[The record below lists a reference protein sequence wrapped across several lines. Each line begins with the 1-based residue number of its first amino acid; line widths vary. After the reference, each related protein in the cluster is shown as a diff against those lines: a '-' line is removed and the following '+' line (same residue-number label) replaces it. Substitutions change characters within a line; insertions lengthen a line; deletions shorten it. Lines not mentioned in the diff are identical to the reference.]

1 MSQGKRYNT
10 KRKTRRF
17 KIKSKAKLFRL
28 LLILALIISLIILI
42 VKLIG
47 KKDNNPAINNI
58 LNDNSVPQANVETE
72 RMKLLKELQKENS
85 DIVAWIEI
93 ENSKINYPVL
103 QGEDNDYYM
112 THTYKK
118 EYSKDGSLF
127 LDKNYDWN
135 KPSSNLLIYGH
146 NNIGSKEMFVDLM
159 NYQDEEFYNTHK
171 TIRFTTAE
179 EDAEYEI
186 IAVFKSRVYYKS
198 ETNVFRYYF
207 FIDAE
212 NEQEFNEYVQNSK
225 EASLYDIEATAKYR
239 RSAFNTINMFLPYG
253 RRKICSSSKKNKEL
267 KRKGTDPF
275 RFTLHKIF
283 IKCWQNKYSLV

>member
-1 MSQGKRYNT
+1 MAKGKRYNKKSK
-10 KRKTRRF
+10 KRRY
-17 KIKSKAKLFRL
+17 KIKSKAKLFRALLIL
-28 LLILALIISLIILI
+28 LLIISSITLIKSL
-42 VKLIG
+42 KN
-47 KKDNNPAINNI
+47 KKDDNPLLEKIF
-58 LNDNSVPQANVETE
+58 NDTSVPQTNTETE

-93 ENSKINYPVL
+93 EESKINYPVL

-127 LDKNYDWN
+127 LDKNYNWS
-135 KPSSNLLIYGH
+135 KPSTNILIYGH
-146 NNIGSKEMFVDLM
+146 NNIGSKEMFADLIK
-159 NYQDEEFYNTHK
+159 YEDEEYYNNHK
-171 TIRFTTAE
+171 TIRFTTDN

-198 ETNVFRYYF
+198 EKDVFRYYF

-225 EASLYDIEATAKYR
+225 EASLYNIEATAKYGDQLLTL
-239 RSAFNTINMFLPYG
+239 STCSYHTED
-253 RRKICSSSKKNKEL
+253 RKICGSCKKKVKLNIDTE
-267 KRKGTDPF
+267 
-275 RFTLHKIF
+275 
-283 IKCWQNKYSLV
+283 NKYLI

>member
-1 MSQGKRYNT
+1 MAEGKRFDKNSKK
-10 KRKTRRF
+10 KRI

-28 LLILALIISLIILI
+28 LLILALIISSIILI
-42 VKLIG
+42 VKLTN
-47 KKDNNPAINNI
+47 KKDNNPLVEGI
-58 LNDNSVPQANVETE
+58 LNDNSMPQANVETE
-72 RMKLLKELQKENS
+72 RMKMLKELQKENS

-93 ENSKINYPVL
+93 KDSKINYPLL

-135 KPSSNLLIYGH
+135 KPSTNLLIYGH
-146 NNIGSKEMFVDLM
+146 NNIGSTEMFVDLM
-159 NYQDEEFYNTHK
+159 NYKEEEYYNNHK

-198 ETNVFRYYF
+198 EKDVFRYYF

-225 EASLYDIEATAKYR
+225 EASLYDIEATAE
-239 RSAFNTINMFLPYG
+239 YG
-253 RRKICSSSKKNKEL
+253 DQLLTLSTCSYHTEDGRFAVVAKKVN
-267 KRKGTDPF
+267 R
-275 RFTLHKIF
+275 
-283 IKCWQNKYSLV
+283 

>member
-1 MSQGKRYNT
+1 MAKGKRYNT
-10 KRKTRRF
+10 KSKKKRF
-17 KIKSKAKLFRL
+17 KLKSKAKFFRVIFIL
-28 LLILALIISLIILI
+28 LLIISLIILI
-42 VKLIG
+42 LKLSSR
-47 KKDNNPAINNI
+47 KDNNPLIENI
-58 LNDNSVPQANVETE
+58 LSDSSVPQANIETE

-93 ENSKINYPVL
+93 EGSKINYPVL

-127 LDKNYDWN
+127 LDKNYDWS
-135 KPSSNLLIYGH
+135 KPSTNLLIYGH

-159 NYQDEEFYNTHK
+159 KYEDEEYYNNHK
-171 TIRFTTAE
+171 TIRFTTSE

-198 ETNVFRYYF
+198 EKNVFRYYF

-212 NEQEFNEYVQNSK
+212 SEQEFNEYVQNSK
-225 EASLYDIEATAKYR
+225 ETSLYNIEATAE
-239 RSAFNTINMFLPYG
+239 YG
-253 RRKICSSSKKNKEL
+253 DQLLTLSTCAYHTEDGRFAVVARKK
-267 KRKGTDPF
+267 
-275 RFTLHKIF
+275 
-283 IKCWQNKYSLV
+283 

>member
-1 MSQGKRYNT
+1 MTKGKRYNA
-10 KRKTRRF
+10 KRKKRRF
-17 KIKSKAKLFRL
+17 KIKSKAKLFRVFL
-28 LLILALIISLIILI
+28 IVLLITSSIVLIKSL
-42 VKLIG
+42 KN
-47 KKDNNPAINNI
+47 KKDDNPLLESI
-58 LNDNSVPQANVETE
+58 LNDNSVPQASTETE
-72 RMKLLKELQKENS
+72 RMKILKELQKENS

-93 ENSKINYPVL
+93 EDSKINYPVL

-112 THTYKK
+112 THTCKK

-127 LDKNYDWN
+127 LDKNYDWK
-135 KPSSNLLIYGH
+135 KPSTNLLIYGH

-159 NYQDEEFYNTHK
+159 KYEDEEYYNSHK

-198 ETNVFRYYF
+198 ETDVFRYYF

-225 EASLYDIEATAKYR
+225 EASLYNIEATAQ
-239 RSAFNTINMFLPYG
+239 YG
-253 RRKICSSSKKNKEL
+253 DQLLTLSTCSYHTEDGRFAVVARKIN
-267 KRKGTDPF
+267 R
-275 RFTLHKIF
+275 
-283 IKCWQNKYSLV
+283 

>member
-1 MSQGKRYNT
+1 MAKGKRYNT
-10 KRKTRRF
+10 KRKKRRY
-17 KIKSKAKLFRL
+17 KIKSKAKFTRAFLILF
-28 LLILALIISLIILI
+28 LLISSIILI
-42 VKLIG
+42 VKLTS
-47 KKDNNPAINNI
+47 KKDNNPIVGSI
-58 LNDNSVPQANVETE
+58 VNDNSVPQANIETE

-93 ENSKINYPVL
+93 EDSKIDYPVL
-103 QGEDNDYYM
+103 KGEDNDYYM

-127 LDKNYDWN
+127 LDKDYDWN
-135 KPSSNLLIYGH
+135 KPSTNLLIYGH

-159 NYQDEEFYNTHK
+159 KYEDEEYYNNHK

-198 ETNVFRYYF
+198 EKDVFRYYF

-225 EASLYDIEATAKYR
+225 KASLYNIEATAKYGDQILTL
-239 RSAFNTINMFLPYG
+239 STCSYHTED
-253 RRKICSSSKKNKEL
+253 RKICSSS
-267 KRKGTDPF
+267 
-275 RFTLHKIF
+275 
-283 IKCWQNKYSLV
+283 

>member
-1 MSQGKRYNT
+1 MSIGKHYNT
-10 KRKTRRF
+10 KRTKRRY
-17 KIKSKAKLFRL
+17 KIKSRAKLFRAVLIL
-28 LLILALIISLIILI
+28 LLTISLIILI
-42 VKLIG
+42 VKLTG
-47 KKDNNPAINNI
+47 EKDNNPAINNI
-58 LNDNSVPQANVETE
+58 LNDNSVPQANTETE

-93 ENSKINYPVL
+93 EDSKINYPVL

-127 LDKNYDWN
+127 LDKNYNWS
-135 KPSSNLLIYGH
+135 KPSTNLLIYGH

-159 NYQDEEFYNTHK
+159 KYEDEEYYNNHK
-171 TIRFTTAE
+171 TIRFTTDK

-198 ETNVFRYYF
+198 EKDVFRYYF

-225 EASLYDIEATAKYR
+225 EASLYNIEPTAD
-239 RSAFNTINMFLPYG
+239 YG
-253 RRKICSSSKKNKEL
+253 DQLLTLSTCSYHTEDGRLAVVARKIK
-267 KRKGTDPF
+267 
-275 RFTLHKIF
+275 
-283 IKCWQNKYSLV
+283 

>member
-1 MSQGKRYNT
+1 MAEGKRFDKNS
-10 KRKTRRF
+10 KKKKI
-17 KIKSKAKLFRL
+17 KIKSKAKLIRVFLIL
-28 LLILALIISLIILI
+28 LLIISAIILV
-42 VKLIG
+42 VKLTG
-47 KKDNNPAINNI
+47 KKDNNPLVKNI
-58 LNDNSVPQANVETE
+58 LNDNSVSQANTETE

-93 ENSKINYPVL
+93 EDSKINYPVL
-103 QGEDNDYYM
+103 QGTDNEYYM

-127 LDKNYDWN
+127 LDKNYDWT
-135 KPSSNLLIYGH
+135 KPSSNLLIYCH

-159 NYQDEEFYNTHK
+159 NYEDEEYYNTHK
-171 TIRFTTAE
+171 MIRFTTPK

-198 ETNVFRYYF
+198 ETDVFRYYF

-225 EASLYDIEATAKYR
+225 EASLYNIEATAE
-239 RSAFNTINMFLPYG
+239 YG
-253 RRKICSSSKKNKEL
+253 DQLLTLSTCSYHTEDGRFAVVARKINK
-267 KRKGTDPF
+267 
-275 RFTLHKIF
+275 
-283 IKCWQNKYSLV
+283 